1 MSNPNTDQ
9 FDIEDIIREFSDAAP
24 EEIPEEVTEEVTEE
38 VAAEPVQMELPAPE
52 PEEDPIGDE
61 EYEMDFNLPQEFFET
76 PEPAIFEDEVDTIRL
91 DDVADL
97 QEPQENLSDTQAL
110 PSLEELRAEDAPQA
124 DLEATQRIDPDA
136 VKAADLGDTQ
146 KIPVQ
151 EPQKAEKPN
160 RFVLHPQ
167 SNPIKELKKQLTAG
181 PERLYYQLAEKG
193 TGKLAA
199 AILANL
205 VVVLLCATV
214 TALQAFGVV
223 GATYLRAV
231 IFGQIL
237 AMFVSALLGSFQLI
251 EGAADLLR
259 KRFSLNTLLGF
270 SFLVC
275 IADALLAL
283 QALRV
288 PCCAAFCLAM
298 TFSQLAAY
306 HKRSTLSSR
315 LDTMR
320 KATSLEGTYAAK
332 TEDVGK
338 ARWITLWA
346 ASTPAPP
353 RRSFRA
359 FMPWWSWRP
368 ASFWVLA
375 PCTGRA
381 ALSSV
386 CRFGL

>member
-97 QEPQENLSDTQAL
+97 QEPQENLNDTQAL
-110 PSLEELRAEDAPQA
+110 PSLEELRTEDAPQA
-124 DLEATQRIDPDA
+124 DLEATQRIDPKE
-136 VKAADLGDTQ
+136 VKVAELGDTQ
-146 KIPVQ
+146 KVPVQ

-199 AILANL
+199 AILTNF

-223 GATYLRAV
+223 GASYLRAV

-251 EGAADLLR
+251 EGAADLFK

-270 SFLVC
+270 AFLVC
-275 IADALLAL
+275 VD
-283 QALRV
+283 
-288 PCCAAFCLAM
+288 
-298 TFSQLAAY
+298 
-306 HKRSTLSSR
+306 
-315 LDTMR
+315 R
-320 KATSLEGTYAAK
+320 K
-332 TEDVGK
+332 
-338 ARWITLWA
+338 
-346 ASTPAPP
+346 
-353 RRSFRA
+353 
-359 FMPWWSWRP
+359 
-368 ASFWVLA
+368 
-375 PCTGRA
+375 
-381 ALSSV
+381 SV
-386 CRFGL
+386 V